1 MSNLTE
7 NQKEKA
13 ETIMES
19 ELLEHKIK
27 RIKIGKIREIMR
39 KELEQLEIIR
49 TDEEKNLEE
58 IEMEIVILKGKLIIE
73 RKKNDLEEFEM
84 KQLEVE
90 VKAETELLKK
100 DEKK

>member
-19 ELLEHKIK
+19 ELLEHKIM

>member
-100 DEKK
+100 DKKK

>member
-1 MSNLTE
+1 MSNLME

-19 ELLEHKIK
+19 ELLGHKIK
-27 RIKIGKIREIMR
+27 RIKIGKIRQIMR

-49 TDEEKNLEE
+49 IDEVKNLEE

-73 RKKNDLEEFEM
+73 RKKNDLEEYEM
-84 KQLEVE
+84 EQLEVE

>member
-19 ELLEHKIK
+19 ELLEQKIK
-27 RIKIGKIREIMR
+27 RIKIGKKREIMR

-49 TDEEKNLEE
+49 TEKEKNLEE

-100 DEKK
+100 DKKK

>member
-19 ELLEHKIK
+19 ELLEHKIM

-49 TDEEKNLEE
+49 IDEEKNLEE